1 MSDIKPTLNSYDN
14 GGPFGDSDASRV
26 DFHKLRSSYVNII
39 NDNNDDIEEAIDTS
53 VRVIVG
59 RKGSGKTLYIR
70 TIQDHYRRLNFD
82 SGGTVYITDIDNEP
96 PDTNLIVKVTTW
108 FEEKEAEADEIWRRI
123 WKIVILRTTYTHL
136 FYSPDLQKYVTQKQK
151 TSFIDKYRSILPS
164 AKVATSV
171 FNQLTSFLANFNSEH
186 NLKSFLYKEEWA
198 AFETELNNLIKQSP
212 PIYFFLDQLDDDFI
226 HAPYQWLKCQYG
238 LFACMFRFIRNNTF
252 GGRLH
257 IVACIR
263 EIVYSYI
270 LHTQDGT
277 KYLSESKIKILRWD
291 SELAEH
297 FLEKKIQ
304 VLDDKYFIDPTSPKT
319 TANFFGLDTI
329 TLNRGKGFNEKVAS
343 YILRHTMLMPRDIIN
358 VGNIFCEKKQLNKNL
373 DNRAL
378 LKDAVGHVARQ
389 IAKEQTVM
397 ASILIINKWIYNG
410 IIEDENFDFF
420 VNEQVIQSVNKE
432 LCRLIKKIGKDR
444 FTNKLLKNIENK
456 LEDFRMEE
464 SDRPFNA
471 LFLAGLLGYI
481 EKDAEK
487 NIKEVFFSESRNTQF
502 SLPDLKK
509 NYVLHSSLIDYLE
522 IKPIGKPVYA

>member
-1 MSDIKPTLNSYDN
+1 MPDIKHTLKSYDK

-26 DFHKLRSSYVNII
+26 DFHKLRHSYISISNESTQ
-39 NDNNDDIEEAIDTS
+39 DIEEDIDTS
-53 VRVIVG
+53 VRIIVG

-70 TIQDHYRRLNFD
+70 TIQDYYRRLNFENE
-82 SGGTVYITDIDNEP
+82 GTVYITDIDNEP

-108 FEEKEAEADEIWRRI
+108 FEQNETEADEIWRRI
-123 WKIVILRTTYTHL
+123 WKAVILRTTYTHL
-136 FYSPDLQKYVTQKQK
+136 FYARDLQKYISQKQK
-151 TSFIDKYRSILPS
+151 SVFIDKYKSILPS
-164 AKVATSV
+164 AKASTSV

-198 AFETELNNLIKQSP
+198 AFETELNTLIKESP

-263 EIVYSYI
+263 EMAYSYI

-291 SELAEH
+291 KEITKH

-304 VLDDKYFIDPTSPKT
+304 SLDDKYFSNPNKPKT
-319 TANFFGLDTI
+319 IANFFGMDTI
-329 TLNRGKGFNEKVAS
+329 TLKRDNGFNENISS

-358 VGNIFCEKKQLNKNL
+358 IGNIYCEKKSLNKEY
-373 DNRAL
+373 DNRIL
-378 LKDAVGHVARQ
+378 LKEAVKYVARQ
-389 IAKEQTVM
+389 IAKEQTVI

-410 IIEDENFDFF
+410 VVEDDNFEFF
-420 VNEQVIQSVNKE
+420 VSEQMIQNVNKE
-432 LCRLIKKIGKDR
+432 LCKMIKKIGKDR
-444 FTNKLLKNIENK
+444 FTSKLLRNIEKK
-456 LEDFRMEE
+456 LSEYKMSQTDK
-464 SDRPFNA
+464 PFNA

-481 EKDAEK
+481 EKDADS
-487 NIKEVFFSESRNTQF
+487 NLKEIFFSESRNTQF
-502 SLPDLKK
+502 SLPELKK
-509 NYVLHSSLIDYLE
+509 DYVFHSSLIDFLE